1 MNSTLDPE
9 LQVLKENLLE
19 MLDLVIE
26 QMDRCKKAIAK
37 SDVEV
42 AKKIL
47 ASEKRLNE
55 MEILMDRD
63 CENILALHQPVA
75 TDLRFVLSV
84 MKMSND
90 LERMGDN
97 LKVFAKFLESG
108 LGKHMN
114 LIRAFK
120 FEAFLELFI
129 TRLEEIKK
137 SIKTDN
143 TDLVKKILKSKEVM
157 EKRKGAT
164 NEADELIQKHPS
176 KTKVVL
182 RLYAIV
188 QRMARIG
195 SLINNIAEEVI
206 FYKEAKVLKHTSKK

>member
-1 MNSTLDPE
+1 MNFTLDPE

-19 MLDLVIE
+19 MLDLVID
-26 QMDRCKKAIAK
+26 QMDRCKKAITK
-37 SDVEV
+37 SDTET
-42 AKKIL
+42 AKKVL
-47 ASEKRLNE
+47 ESEKRLNE

-97 LKVFAKFLESG
+97 LKVFATFLESG
-108 LGKHMN
+108 IGKNMS

-129 TRLEEIKK
+129 ARLEEIKK
-137 SIKTDN
+137 SIKNDN

-164 NEADELIQKHPS
+164 KGAEELIQKHPD

-195 SLINNIAEEVI
+195 SLINNVAEEVI
-206 FYKEAKVLKHTSKK
+206 FYKEAKVLKHTNKK